1 MRSRHLW
8 VGGLL
13 AAVGLAACIN
23 PPDYPIQ
30 PVITYLGVNKTSV
43 FQGSSSLPADT
54 LAIFFSFTDGDGDLS
69 LQDTTDIFLFDSRFP
84 SITASV
90 FRFPTIPVEGTGNG
104 IRGEVTLQI
113 INRNGICC
121 IENGLVCP
129 NNPTIATD
137 TFSYEIQIRDRAGH
151 LSNKIRTQRMTIL
164 CRQ

>member
-1 MRSRHLW
+1 MRLRHLIFP
-8 VGGLL
+8 GLL
-13 AAVGLAACIN
+13 AAVFLLGCVN
-23 PPDYPIQ
+23 PPDYPVQ
-30 PVITYLGVNKTSV
+30 PVITYMGVSKGSV
-43 FQGSSSLPADT
+43 FQGSASLPLDT

-113 INRNGICC
+113 VNRNGICC

-137 TFSYEIQIRDRAGH
+137 TFSYEIQIRDRAGN
-151 LSNKIRTQRMTIL
+151 LSNKIRTERLTIV
-164 CRQ
+164 CR